1 MRAAPAQP
9 RADDSEIGLR
19 PTQTLERV
27 TARIV
32 YASHPS
38 RISDAVEVREQK
50 VEVDLAGAGLMTLGH
65 VGDLNVPDAGKQAFE
80 GSGEIALHDLHVE
93 QVVLQEGVAFAGRVQ
108 HVDGLLAVAEE
119 EAGHAARIDR
129 LD

>member
-32 YASHPS
+32 FASHPS

-65 VGDLNVPDAGKQAFE
+65 GGDLNVPDEGKRAVG
-80 GSGEIALHDLHVE
+80 GSGAIALHDVHVA
-93 QVVLQEGVAFAGRVQ
+93 QVVPQQGA
-108 HVDGLLAVAEE
+108 
-119 EAGHAARIDR
+119 
-129 LD
+129 